1 MNVFGFLAN
10 NIAIDLG
17 TANTLVFMPNKGVVL
32 NEPTI
37 VALRHSHMERP
48 MVAAIGHDAKAMLGR
63 TPADISAIRPLKDGV
78 IADFEVTETL
88 LKRFLQQVKAKRL
101 FLQPQVVV
109 CVPCRSTLFERK
121 GIRNALLSAGASTV
135 LLLEEPMAA
144 ALGAGLPV
152 HEASGSMIVD
162 IGGGTTEVAII
173 ALSGCVYSAS
183 VRVGGDMFDEAIITH
198 VRRTHG
204 CIIGEPTAEHIKHS
218 IGCAQAP
225 TKTEAATNEIEVHGR
240 SIAQGVPKTVHL
252 TATEI
257 QEALREPLNS
267 IISAVKSALEQTPP
281 ELSAD
286 IAKYGI
292 VLTGGGALLQD
303 MDVLLSKA
311 TGLPV
316 IVAPD
321 PLTCVVRG
329 GGKALDFIKD
339 KRLSSIFV

>member
-17 TANTLVFMPNKGVVL
+17 TANTLIFIPNKGVVL
-32 NEPTI
+32 DEPTI
-37 VALRHSHMERP
+37 VALRHTRMERP
-48 MVAAIGHDAKAMLGR
+48 TVAAIGRDAKAMLGR

-78 IADFEVTETL
+78 IADFEVTEEL
-88 LKRFLQQVKAKRL
+88 LKRFLQQVNAKRL
-101 FLQPQVVV
+101 FMQPQVVV

-121 GIRNALLSAGASTV
+121 GIRNALLSAGASNV
-135 LLLEEPMAA
+135 LMLEEPMAA

-162 IGGGTTEVAII
+162 IGGGTTEIAII

-183 VRVGGDMFDEAIITH
+183 VRVGGDMLDEAIITH

-204 CIIGEPTAEHIKHS
+204 CIIGEPTAEHIKHT
-218 IGCAQAP
+218 IGCANTP
-225 TKTEAATNEIEVHGR
+225 TEANTNEIEIHGR
-240 SIAQGVPKTVHL
+240 SIAQGVPMTVHL
-252 TATEI
+252 SAREI

-292 VLTGGGALLQD
+292 VLTGGGALLRD

-321 PLTCVVRG
+321 PLTCVARG

>member
-1 MNVFGFLAN
+1 MNVFGLLAN

-17 TANTLVFMPNKGVVL
+17 TANTLIFIPNKGVVL
-32 NEPTI
+32 DEPTI
-37 VALRHSHMERP
+37 VALRSNRMERP
-48 MVAAIGHDAKAMLGR
+48 TVAAIGHDAKAMLGR

-78 IADFEVTETL
+78 IADFEVTEEL
-88 LKRFLQQVKAKRL
+88 LKRFMHKVNAKRW

-109 CVPCRSTLFERK
+109 CVPCRSTLFERQ
-121 GIRNALLSAGASTV
+121 GIRKALLSAGASNV
-135 LLLEEPMAA
+135 LMLEEPMAA

-152 HEASGSMIVD
+152 HHASGSMIVD

-183 VRVGGDMFDEAIITH
+183 VRVGGDMLDDAIITH

-204 CIIGEPTAEHIKHS
+204 CIIGEPTAEYIKHK
-218 IGCAQAP
+218 IGCAQPP
-225 TKTEAATNEIEVHGR
+225 TEDEAAETEIEVHGR

-252 TATEI
+252 TAREV
-257 QEALREPLNS
+257 QEALHEPLNS
-267 IISAVKSALEQTPP
+267 IVSAVKSALEQTPP

-286 IAKYGI
+286 LAKYGI
-292 VLTGGGALLQD
+292 VLTGGGALLRH
-303 MDVLLSKA
+303 MDGLLSKA

-321 PLTCVVRG
+321 PLTCVARG
-329 GGKALDFIKD
+329 GGKALDFIHD